1 MTRSSLLTLDAVI
14 NLLLGALLVVFPR
27 GVVSFLGIPGAE
39 SAFYPSILGGVL
51 FGIGIA
57 LLFERGERRRPMR
70 GLGLKGAIAINLS
83 GGAVLAVWLIAG
95 HLGLP
100 LRGYVVL
107 WTLVV
112 LLVGISAV
120 EIMAHRGQNSEETG

>member
-1 MTRSSLLTLDAVI
+1 MTRSATLTLDAVV
-14 NLLLGALLVVFPR
+14 NLLLGVLLVFFPR
-27 GVVSFLGIPGAE
+27 GVVSFLGIPVAE

-57 LLFERGERRRPMR
+57 LLLERGEGRRLTR
-70 GLGLKGAIAINLS
+70 GLGLSGAIAINLS
-83 GGAVLAVWLIAG
+83 GGAVLAVWLIVG
-95 HLGLP
+95 DLGLP

-120 EIMAHRGQNSEETG
+120 ELVARRNQISEGTS